1 MFLQDLLKKANNIKK
16 KVSILFSKEN
26 LKHLLINNFK
36 EVMIIIT
43 CFGILVIIF
52 TMLIAFCKRNNNEKN
67 FERQSLQGEITN
79 NKEIIKDELLLTPND
94 FIISNSSSFDI
105 TNDYIEFM
113 PKKKYDL
120 PDKSIVKDEYENLLN
135 KEIEESLKFN
145 FEKRKIRE

>member
-1 MFLQDLLKKANNIKK
+1 MLKKANNIKK